1 MSTIVLHVHGVRRP
15 VRKGVEAMTL
25 QGAQHTVP
33 CGCSV
38 VYALNGTVCM
48 SHDVRH
54 DRACTER
61 AIRKA
66 EIAALEW
73 AATLPG
79 QAHCCEDCPC
89 GNWVDRIA
97 QEIARRRAVGP
108 CQP

>member
-1 MSTIVLHVHGVRRP
+1 
-15 VRKGVEAMTL
+15 MTL
-25 QGAQHTVP
+25 VGALHKVD
-33 CGCSV
+33 CGCAVLCV
-38 VYALNGTVCM
+38 VNGTVCM
-48 SHDVRH
+48 SHQVAH
-54 DRACTER
+54 DKNCTER
-61 AIRKA
+61 VAAIRKA